1 MGFFDIDG
9 KRYWDIRQME
19 KSNIAPQPIRCN
31 ALPSDSYYRRDA
43 RELEAGNC
51 VVAQTE
57 KERIEDL

>member
-19 KSNIAPQPIRCN
+19 KSNIAPRPVKRN
-31 ALPSDSYYRRDA
+31 ALPSDSFYRRDA

-51 VVAQTE
+51 EVAQTE
-57 KERIEDL
+57 KEKIED